1 MTENNFMGFE
11 NDTVIL
17 YDALTG
23 EWLKFAHPA
32 RVVMA
37 RAVDEVLSALREVES
52 SVNDGA
58 WAAGF
63 VSYEASPAFDSALT
77 VQADDGDFPLL
88 WFGLYATPE
97 IISAPTPPDGDAPS
111 IPWQADI
118 AEDEYARGFAHIKEA
133 IARGETYQVNYTF
146 RLRASSFHGDT
157 WDLFRRMARAQGSG
171 YPVYVQTADWS
182 ICSASPEL
190 FFTLQESTLTSKPMK
205 GTAARKLTPAED
217 RAQAD
222 WLHNSEKNRAENV
235 MIVDMVRNDMGRI
248 ARLGS
253 VRVPHLFEVEKY
265 RTVWQMTS
273 TVQCET
279 DANLV
284 EVFRALF
291 PASSITGAPKART
304 MQLIT
309 ALEKHPRRIYTG
321 SLGYLAPGRRVQ
333 FNVAIRTV
341 LIDRRTGQVEY
352 GLGGGIVWDSEGRD
366 ELQEAYTKARVLTQP
381 VPQFDLLETMLW
393 DPESGFRHLD
403 EHLARLADSADYFS
417 APVDADALRRSLSA
431 LTATLVPRP
440 QRVRVLVVL
449 DGETRLEASPLAAL
463 PSPYRVRLARH
474 PVDSRNVFLY
484 HKTTWRKVHD
494 EARRE
499 LPDCEDVLLFNER
512 GELTESTIANLVLE
526 QGGIWLTPPVACG
539 LLPGIERA
547 RLLAEGRLQEAVL
560 TVDDLQR
567 ADRILLMNSVRG
579 IWQAVLVKETT

>member
-1 MTENNFMGFE
+1 MDAFSGFE
-11 NDTVIL
+11 DDTVIL

-23 EWLKFAHPA
+23 EWLKFARPA
-32 RVVMA
+32 RVMMA
-37 RAVDEVLSALREVES
+37 RAVDEVLAALREVEA
-52 SVNDGA
+52 SVDDGA

-63 VSYEASPAFDSALT
+63 VSYEASPAFDAALT

-88 WFGLYATPE
+88 WFGLYAAPE
-97 IISAPTPPDGDAPS
+97 VIPAPTPPDGDAPS

-118 AEDEYARGFAHIKEA
+118 TEDEYARGFAQVKAA

-146 RLRASSFHGDT
+146 RLRAPFHGHA

-171 YPVYVQTADWS
+171 YPVYVQTADWT

-205 GTAARKLTPAED
+205 GTAARKRTPAED
-217 RAQAD
+217 RVQAD
-222 WLHNSEKNRAENV
+222 WLYTSEKNRAENV

-248 ARLGS
+248 ARIGS
-253 VRVPHLFEVEKY
+253 VHVPHLFSVEKY

-279 DANLV
+279 DASLV
-284 EVFRALF
+284 NVFRALF

-304 MQLIT
+304 MQLIS

-321 SLGYLAPGRRVQ
+321 SLGYLAPGRRTQ

-341 LIDRRTGQVEY
+341 LIDRRTNQAEY

-381 VPQFDLLETMLW
+381 TPRFELLETMLW

-403 EHLARLADSADYFS
+403 AHLARLAESADHFS
-417 APVDADALRRSLSA
+417 APVAVDALRGNLSA
-431 LTATLVPRP
+431 LTATLAPRP
-440 QRVRVLVVL
+440 QRVRVLAAL

-463 PSPYRVRLARH
+463 PSPYRVRLARC
-474 PVDSRNVFLY
+474 PVDSRDVFLY
-484 HKTTWRKVHD
+484 HKTTWRRVYD

-526 QGGIWLTPPVACG
+526 RDGAWLTPPVACG

-560 TVDDLQR
+560 TVDDLYR
-567 ADRILLMNSVRG
+567 ADRILLVNSVRR
-579 IWQAVLVKETT
+579 IWQAVLIKETT